1 MSSNNLDIYKYLT
14 GEDLSLKPSTT
25 EQARFEYSPLGATLS
40 NKVKKNT
47 NINKANITKKKD
59 KNLIYKSQHSFK
71 KFEDIDEFKEL
82 SLESMFKKL
91 NDFKKRFN
99 KLKTVDPQTNEN
111 KALRPKVLDNVG
123 DLFNELYYIYK
134 DKYNEEKEGLNTK
147 NKKRFYYK
155 KLRLT
160 DDYQYESEEEKQKT
174 SKNSDKMGEQP
185 NELRL
190 PKWIK

>member
-111 KALRPKVLDNVG
+111 NALRPKVLDNVG
-123 DLFNELYYIYK
+123 DLFNELY
-134 DKYNEEKEGLNTK
+134 
-147 NKKRFYYK
+147 
-155 KLRLT
+155 
-160 DDYQYESEEEKQKT
+160 
-174 SKNSDKMGEQP
+174 
-185 NELRL
+185 
-190 PKWIK
+190 